1 MNTYSPRTHLKQ
13 NEGKKVVVS
22 RGVVRGI
29 AGTPPAILAG
39 SRFSDTRGGVRNE
52 KPKETRRGSSF
63 PVAFRSVTRDPQ
75 NSRLAACHSG
85 D

>member
-1 MNTYSPRTHLKQ
+1 M
-13 NEGKKVVVS
+13 VS

-29 AGTPPAILAG
+29 AGIPPAILAG
-39 SRFSDTRGGVRNE
+39 SRFSDTRGGVRNG

-63 PVAFRSVTRDPQ
+63 PVAFCSVTRDPQ